1 MGYQRRV
8 HGECGT
14 GHLHCKDE
22 SLSHVYTAL
31 QRINKSEI
39 QHSAIMS
46 THGRS
51 ESDEEKAHATHH
63 SPITSDHPKLE
74 GGHNLTH
81 AHTASTIQNK
91 RTFGFVMTMLGFS
104 ISFVVAEVIPLFL
117 ITLFTVIAYDL
128 NSGDKAIWL
137 IVAQFIAV
145 GSTVPFVGPLVDL
158 LGRKWTTLVSLLFTV
173 VSMILLGTTQNI
185 AGAIA
190 SMVISGM
197 GIGIQLLTSI
207 AAVTELVPVSQRG
220 ITIGYIVMGFM
231 PFAPASLYGQLLA
244 EHSWRY
250 VPLVIGV
257 LALVGFVIIAIWYKP
272 PPRVNSLGLTKRQVL
287 GRIDFIG
294 AFLAISGV
302 TLFLVGL
309 NWGEQPYAWNSAHVV
324 ACMTVGLGL
333 LVIFVVYEKFFAP
346 YPLFPGELIQHP
358 RLFFVIC
365 FLCLTSGVNFI
376 PVVVFWTIQCYTV
389 YGASFRDAGIWLL
402 PIGFC
407 IAGGAIISAGLMTV
421 FKTKIHWILLGFCV
435 IQTAGLGSVAAADP
449 DNINT
454 VWAPLI
460 IGLLGVGG
468 VLLPSQVVFSI
479 ISPETLIGT
488 SIALSIVIR
497 AIGQVIGVSMFYNL
511 FHSHIEYRAM
521 SNFTISDPENI
532 AAIQQ
537 AGHELYK
544 TAFPELYLVSIAFGG
559 AAIISCFF
567 LKGISAFI
575 NENVAVHLG

>member
-1 MGYQRRV
+1 MN
-8 HGECGT
+8 
-14 GHLHCKDE
+14 
-22 SLSHVYTAL
+22 A
-31 QRINKSEI
+31 
-39 QHSAIMS
+39 
-46 THGRS
+46 
-51 ESDEEKAHATHH
+51 KANTR
-63 SPITSDHPKLE
+63 
-74 GGHNLTH
+74 
-81 AHTASTIQNK
+81 K

-435 IQTAGLGSVAAADP
+435 IQTAGMYHDHVLLITLLTRSGLGSVAAADP

-511 FHSHIEYRAM
+511 FHSHIEHRAM
-521 SNFTISDPENI
+521 SNLTIFTLPAITNGFNPGLHPVEATTELITTLTAGPFSAYAANFNITDPENI

-567 LKGISAFI
+567 LKG
-575 NENVAVHLG
+575 

>member
-1 MGYQRRV
+1 MG
-8 HGECGT
+8 
-14 GHLHCKDE
+14 
-22 SLSHVYTAL
+22 VYTAL

-287 GRIDFIG
+287 GRIDFTG

-407 IAGGAIISAGLMTV
+407 IAGGAIIS
-421 FKTKIHWILLGFCV
+421 
-435 IQTAGLGSVAAADP
+435 
-449 DNINT
+449 
-454 VWAPLI
+454 
-460 IGLLGVGG
+460 
-468 VLLPSQVVFSI
+468 
-479 ISPETLIGT
+479 PETLIGT

-511 FHSHIEYRAM
+511 FHSHIEHRAM
-521 SNFTISDPENI
+521 SNLTIFTLPAITNGFNPGLHPVEATTELITTLTAGPFSAYAANFNITDPENI

>member
-1 MGYQRRV
+1 
-8 HGECGT
+8 
-14 GHLHCKDE
+14 
-22 SLSHVYTAL
+22 
-31 QRINKSEI
+31 
-39 QHSAIMS
+39 
-46 THGRS
+46 
-51 ESDEEKAHATHH
+51 
-63 SPITSDHPKLE
+63 
-74 GGHNLTH
+74 
-81 AHTASTIQNK
+81 
-91 RTFGFVMTMLGFS
+91 MTMLGFS

-128 NSGDKAIWL
+128 HSGDLAIWL
-137 IVAQFIAV
+137 LVAQFIAV

-158 LGRKWTTLVSLLFTV
+158 LGRKNTTLVSLLFTV

-207 AAVTELVPVSQRG
+207 AAVTELVPISQRG

-272 PPRVNSLGLTKRQVL
+272 PPRVNSLGLSRREIL
-287 GRIDFIG
+287 RRIDFFG

-309 NWGEQPYAWNSAHVV
+309 NWGEQPYAWNSAHVI

-333 LVIFVVYEKFFAP
+333 LVIFVLYEKFFAP
-346 YPLFPGELIQHP
+346 YPLFPSELIQHR

-376 PVVVFWTIQCYTV
+376 PIVVFWTIQCYTV

-407 IAGGAIISAGLMTV
+407 IAGGAIISAGLMTI
-421 FKTKIHWILLGFCV
+421 FKTKIHWILLGFCI

-449 DNINT
+449 EDINT

-497 AIGQVIGVSMFYNL
+497 AVGQVVGVSMFYNL
-511 FHSHIEYRAM
+511 FHSHLEHRAM
-521 SNFTISDPENI
+521 GNLTIFTLPAITNGFNPGLHPIEATTELITTLTAGPFSAYAANFNITDPENI

>member
-1 MGYQRRV
+1 
-8 HGECGT
+8 
-14 GHLHCKDE
+14 
-22 SLSHVYTAL
+22 
-31 QRINKSEI
+31 
-39 QHSAIMS
+39 
-46 THGRS
+46 
-51 ESDEEKAHATHH
+51 
-63 SPITSDHPKLE
+63 
-74 GGHNLTH
+74 
-81 AHTASTIQNK
+81 
-91 RTFGFVMTMLGFS
+91 MTMLGFS

-128 NSGDKAIWL
+128 DSGDMAIWL
-137 IVAQFIAV
+137 LVAQFIAV

-207 AAVTELVPVSQRG
+207 AAVTELVPISQRG

-272 PPRVNSLGLTKRQVL
+272 PPRVNSLGLTKRQIL

-294 AFLAISGV
+294 AFFAISGV

-309 NWGEQPYAWNSAHVV
+309 NWGEQPYAWNSAHVI

-333 LVIFVVYEKFFAP
+333 LVIFVIYEKFFAP

-449 DNINT
+449 ENINT

-497 AIGQVIGVSMFYNL
+497 AIGQVVGVSMFYNL
-511 FHSHIEYRAM
+511 FHSHIEHRAM
-521 SNFTISDPENI
+521 SNLTIFTLPAITNGFNPGLHPIEATTELITTLTAGPFSAYAANFNITDPENI

>member
-1 MGYQRRV
+1 M
-8 HGECGT
+8 GT

-197 GIGIQLLTSI
+197 GIGIRLLTSI

-220 ITIGYIVMGFM
+220 ITIG
-231 PFAPASLYGQLLA
+231 
-244 EHSWRY
+244 
-250 VPLVIGV
+250 
-257 LALVGFVIIAIWYKP
+257 YKP

-435 IQTAGLGSVAAADP
+435 IQTAGLFSAYAANF
-449 DNINT
+449 NIT
-454 VWAPLI
+454 
-460 IGLLGVGG
+460 
-468 VLLPSQVVFSI
+468 
-479 ISPETLIGT
+479 
-488 SIALSIVIR
+488 
-497 AIGQVIGVSMFYNL
+497 
-511 FHSHIEYRAM
+511 
-521 SNFTISDPENI
+521 DPENI

>member
-1 MGYQRRV
+1 
-8 HGECGT
+8 
-14 GHLHCKDE
+14 
-22 SLSHVYTAL
+22 
-31 QRINKSEI
+31 
-39 QHSAIMS
+39 MS
-46 THGRS
+46 TNRHS
-51 ESDEEKAHATHH
+51 DSDEEKAHASHH
-63 SPITSDHPKLE
+63 SPITTDHPKVE
-74 GGHNLTH
+74 AGHDLTH
-81 AHTASTIQNK
+81 AQTASTIQNK

-128 NSGDKAIWL
+128 HSGDLAIWL
-137 IVAQFIAV
+137 LVAQFIAV

-158 LGRKWTTLVSLLFTV
+158 LGRKNTTLVSLLFTV

-207 AAVTELVPVSQRG
+207 AAVTELVPISQRG

-272 PPRVNSLGLTKRQVL
+272 PPRVNSLGLSRREIL
-287 GRIDFIG
+287 RRIDFFG

-309 NWGEQPYAWNSAHVV
+309 NWGEQPYAWNSAHVI

-333 LVIFVVYEKFFAP
+333 LVIFVLYEKFFAP
-346 YPLFPGELIQHP
+346 YPLFPSELIQHR

-376 PVVVFWTIQCYTV
+376 PIVVFWTIQCYTV

-407 IAGGAIISAGLMTV
+407 IAGGAIISAGLMTI
-421 FKTKIHWILLGFCV
+421 FKTKIHWILLGFCI

-449 DNINT
+449 EDINT

-497 AIGQVIGVSMFYNL
+497 AVGQVVGVSMFYNL
-511 FHSHIEYRAM
+511 FHSHLEHRAM
-521 SNFTISDPENI
+521 GNLTIFTLPAITNGFNPGLHPIEATTELITTLTAGPFSAYAANFNITDPENI

>member
-1 MGYQRRV
+1 
-8 HGECGT
+8 
-14 GHLHCKDE
+14 
-22 SLSHVYTAL
+22 
-31 QRINKSEI
+31 
-39 QHSAIMS
+39 MS

-511 FHSHIEYRAM
+511 FHSHIEHRAM
-521 SNFTISDPENI
+521 SNLTIFTLPAITNGFNPGLHPVEATTELITTLTAGPFSAYAANFNITDPENI